1 MEKLVVILDDEP
13 DIVKIV
19 SDGLDNFGFKV
30 EGFLNGKS
38 FYQFIEGRR
47 PDLILLDLM
56 LPGEDGFEICR
67 NLKSRSEY
75 SDIPIIILSAKS
87 AETDKV
93 VGLELGADDYI
104 TKPFSTRELVARV
117 KTVLKRGAGDG
128 GTKVIQVGD
137 NLAIDLDK
145 YEVMV
150 DDEKVELTT
159 TEFKILKL
167 LTSKIGVV
175 FSREEI
181 LDYLWGEEK
190 MVIDRTVDIHIRH
203 LRQKL
208 KSASGVIKSL
218 RGIGYKVEL

>member
-1 MEKLVVILDDEP
+1 MEKLIVILDDEP

-19 SDGLDNFGFKV
+19 SESLKNFGFNV
-30 EGFLNGKS
+30 EGFYDAKT
-38 FYQFIEGRR
+38 FYQFIKDKK
-47 PDLILLDLM
+47 PSLILLDLM
-56 LPGEDGFEICR
+56 LPDEDGFEICK
-67 NLKSRSEY
+67 NLKTKSDY

-117 KTVLKRGAGDG
+117 KTVLKRSVENK
-128 GTKVIQVGD
+128 GTKIIKIKD
-137 NLAIDLDK
+137 DFLIDLDK
-145 YEVMV
+145 YEVTV
-150 DDEKVELTT
+150 DGEKIKLTT

-190 MVIDRTVDIHIRH
+190 YVIDRTVDIHIRH

-208 KSASGVIKSL
+208 KSASGVIKSF